1 MANYKASARGQSAA
15 RGPPSRRQN
24 KTTAAG
30 HAQGVLG
37 RWWGTETPHMVARH
51 KGKARKG
58 TKKKKRSKKQEARS
72 KKKEERRKKKEQT
85 FSKRGGERK

>member
-58 TKKKKRSKKQEARS
+58 TKKKKKQEARS
-72 KKKEERRKKKEQT
+72 KKQEERRKKKE
-85 FSKRGGERK
+85 ERTNI